1 MLDLIFKQVTF
12 LFFSFFFKFPTHLSS
27 ISLTNKA
34 KIIERFVLIISNNSS
49 SLLSSVLQIVN
60 DTLSEACVRVTRD
73 ERQKMKALFGSLS
86 VLPGDIF

>member
-1 MLDLIFKQVTF
+1 M
-12 LFFSFFFKFPTHLSS
+12 SS
-27 ISLTNKA
+27 ISLTNNA

-73 ERQKMKALFGSLS
+73 ERQKMKALFGSQS